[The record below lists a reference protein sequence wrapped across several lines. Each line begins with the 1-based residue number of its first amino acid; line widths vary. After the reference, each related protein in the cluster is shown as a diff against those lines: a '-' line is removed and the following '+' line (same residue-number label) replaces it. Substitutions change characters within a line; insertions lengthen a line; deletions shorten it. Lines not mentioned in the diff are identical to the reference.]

1 MLLQEHIVYQ
11 AQPAWH
17 VCQAQ
22 HALML
27 AQPLA
32 LRLPV
37 VKTLALALPPLCLKA
52 RCAFPGVGYPNS
64 PSRWDFVHSQAQCLH
79 QTTELLLL
87 QQSCNR
93 KTCLFWRVCI
103 TCMAHLYRPEWLHCS
118 HISARQLSCK
128 QKCPSCSHFNESG
141 LQTGSV

>member
-1 MLLQEHIVYQ
+1 MYQ

-37 VKTLALALPPLCLKA
+37 VKTLALVLPPLCLKA

-64 PSRWDFVHSQAQCLH
+64 PSRWDFVHSQAQCFASKYRAS
-79 QTTELLLL
+79 TATAEL
-87 QQSCNR
+87 QQ
-93 KTCLFWRVCI
+93 KDMLV
-103 TCMAHLYRPEWLHCS
+103 LEGLH
-118 HISARQLSCK
+118 HQHGTLV
-128 QKCPSCSHFNESG
+128 
-141 LQTGSV
+141 QT